1 MSVPKRPRHLGAHPA
16 RMGSSMPNTTP
27 MQGELQH
34 QIMAA
39 LWRLGEGTVEA
50 VRSELPAGHRGA
62 YNTVQTVLNRLAER
76 GMLTRRKDGRGLA
89 YRPVLNEA
97 EYLSR
102 SMEHTLAGATPS
114 ARQAALAALLGGMD
128 PKELDAVRKRARQAA
143 KTRAV

>member
-1 MSVPKRPRHLGAHPA
+1 MTDTMAK
-16 RMGSSMPNTTP
+16 TTP

-50 VRSELPAGHRGA
+50 VRSELPEDHRGA
-62 YNTVQTVLNRLAER
+62 YTTVQTVLNRLAER
-76 GMLTRRKDGRGLA
+76 GMLTRHKDGRGLA
-89 YRPVLNEA
+89 YQPVLTEA

-114 ARQAALAALLGGMD
+114 ARQAALAALLGGMA
-128 PKELDAVRKRARQAA
+128 PNELDEVRRLARRVAKSRAS
-143 KTRAV
+143 

>member
-1 MSVPKRPRHLGAHPA
+1 MTDKMAK
-16 RMGSSMPNTTP
+16 TTP

-50 VRSELPAGHRGA
+50 VRSELPEDHRGA
-62 YNTVQTVLNRLAER
+62 YTTVQTVLNRLAER
-76 GMLTRRKDGRGLA
+76 GMLTRHKDGRGLA
-89 YRPVLNEA
+89 YQPVLTEA

-114 ARQAALAALLGGMD
+114 ARQAALAALLGGMAPD
-128 PKELDAVRKRARQAA
+128 ELDEVRKLARRVA
-143 KTRAV
+143 KARSS

>member
-1 MSVPKRPRHLGAHPA
+1 MTDKMA
-16 RMGSSMPNTTP
+16 NTTP

-50 VRSELPAGHRGA
+50 VRSELPEDHRGA
-62 YNTVQTVLNRLAER
+62 YTTVQTVLNRLAER
-76 GMLTRRKDGRGLA
+76 GMLTRHKDGRGLA
-89 YRPVLNEA
+89 YQPVLTEA

-114 ARQAALAALLGGMD
+114 ARQAALAALLGGMA
-128 PKELDAVRKRARQAA
+128 PNELDEVRKLARRVA
-143 KTRAV
+143 KARSS